1 MDTKT
6 LSSAIRQLTS
16 AHDPRVSSQSIG
28 SVGIAVLASV
38 GIFFL
43 FLDFVPTNGCF
54 WKKKKKVR
62 IT

>member
-16 AHDPRVSSQSIG
+16 AHDPRVSSQNIG

-43 FLDFVPTNGCF
+43 FLDFVPTHGCF